1 MSGGSRSIHP
11 PATVD
16 SDLIATHD
24 VADALAIYSTP
35 RTADKT
41 KLGARGD
48 PIWDEH
54 GAQRLRARALLSSRS
69 LDHAGRG
76 VADRP

>member
-24 VADALAIYSTP
+24 VADAL
-35 RTADKT
+35 
-41 KLGARGD
+41 GD
-48 PIWDEH
+48 LFDP
-54 GAQRLRARALLSSRS
+54 SNC
-69 LDHAGRG
+69 
-76 VADRP
+76 